1 LAYLHHFS
9 PEVVFIRKKESA
21 KREESVSTMQ
31 KERRKCDWKQDKE
44 EEKKRKSRSKRDK
57 QESEGVAKVE
67 KRFRRKRECSISKRK
82 RDREEREREKEVY
95 FIEKIG
101 SVNKRHKY

>member
-1 LAYLHHFS
+1 LPKPVLWPIYITFLQRWS
-9 PEVVFIRKKESA
+9 SSERKKVPA
-21 KREESVSTMQ
+21 RGKKREESVSTMQ

-82 RDREEREREKEVY
+82 RDREEREGE
-95 FIEKIG
+95 IG
-101 SVNKRHKY
+101 VLY